1 MNFRTFDGSNNNLD
15 HLQYGE
21 TGENLLR
28 LAPANYGDGIDKLTD
43 GPNARIISNTVFNQS
58 ESILDPRNLS
68 DYTWLWGQFLD
79 HDITLSELQSGPTA
93 ETINISIPNDDPVL
107 APGSFIPV
115 TRSLFDENTGTDS
128 TNPRQQFNEITAWI
142 DGSNVYGSDQ
152 DRADWLRRFDGGK
165 LNVTT
170 HSTGD
175 LLVTRGDDADAPHMA
190 MDGEMGPSTF
200 VGGDVRANE
209 NPALASMHTLFVRE
223 HNRIAEIIEAT
234 HTDLPSDPIA
244 RDEEIYQ
251 RARKI
256 VGAQIQ
262 KITYDEFLPA
272 LGVTLDPY
280 GGYDSTVNPNIT
292 TEFSTAGFRLGHTLV
307 SPTLQHLN
315 EDGTPTAVGQLS
327 LSEAFFQPDNIT
339 SAGGIDPILRGLA
352 SQVQQKRDA
361 KVVDDL
367 RSLLFG
373 PPNQS
378 PVANGTDLA
387 ALNIQRGRDHGLA
400 SYNDVRENLGLP
412 RKDNFSDISSDP
424 ELVASLE
431 AVYSDVDDIDLWVG
445 ILAEDNLQNSSIG
458 ELNEAILEDQFERL
472 RDGDRF
478 WYENDTDLAEWE
490 LGDDG
495 SVLSWL
501 DGIQLSDIIKSNTEI
516 ENISENVFFVSSSTP
531 TPVPNI
537 NDGGPTSLIILASFW
552 MISRLWKM
560 LPTIQIESGDRC

>member
-15 HLQYGE
+15 NPQYGE

-28 LAPANYGDGIDKLTD
+28 LAPANYGDGIDQLVD

-58 ESILDPRNLS
+58 ESILDSRNLS

-79 HDITLSELQSGPTA
+79 HDVTLSELQSRDTG
-93 ETINISIPNDDPVL
+93 ETIGIAIPNDDPIF
-107 APGSFIPV
+107 APDSFIPV
-115 TRSLFDENTGTDS
+115 TRSLFDENTGTDP

-152 DRADWLRRFDGGK
+152 DRADWLRSFSGGK

-175 LLVTRGDDADAPHMA
+175 LMPTQGNDPDAPHMA
-190 MDGEMGPSTF
+190 MDGRIGPSTF
-200 VGGDVRANE
+200 VAGDVRANE
-209 NPALASMHTLFVRE
+209 NSALASIHTLFVRE

-234 HTDLPSDPIA
+234 HTDLPLDPIA

-280 GGYDSTVNPNIT
+280 GGYDSTVNPNIS

-315 EDGTPTAVGQLS
+315 EDGSSTEFGPQS
-327 LSEAFFQPDNIT
+327 LSEVFFRPDAIT
-339 SAGGIDPILRGLA
+339 IKGGIDPILRGLA
-352 SQVQQKRDA
+352 SQVQQERDA
-361 KVVDDL
+361 KVIDDL
-367 RSLLFG
+367 RNQLFG
-373 PPNQS
+373 PPS
-378 PVANGTDLA
+378 EGPVVNGTDLP

-400 SYNDVRENLGLP
+400 SYNDVREALGLP
-412 RKDNFSDISSDP
+412 RKENFSDISSDP
-424 ELVASLE
+424 ELVAALE
-431 AVYSDVDDIDLWVG
+431 AVYSDVDEIDLWVG
-445 ILAEDNLQNSSIG
+445 MLAEDNLENASIG

-478 WYENDTDLAEWE
+478 WYENDTHFAEWE

-495 SVLSWL
+495 LVSDWLGVL
-501 DGIQLSDIIKSNTEI
+501 QLSDIIKANTGI
-516 ENISENVFFVSSSTP
+516 ENISDNVFFVSTST
-531 TPVPNI
+531 TSIPNI
-537 NDGGPTSLIILASFW
+537 NDGGPTSLMILASFL
-552 MISRLWKM
+552 MIGRLWKM
-560 LPTIQIESGDRC
+560 LPTAKR

>member
-1 MNFRTFDGSNNNLD
+1 MNFRTFDGNNNNLD
-15 HLQYGE
+15 NPQYGE

-28 LAPANYGDGIDKLTD
+28 LAPANYEDGIDQLID
-43 GPNARIISNTVFNQS
+43 GQNARVISNTVFNQP
-58 ESILDPRNLS
+58 ESILDYRNLS
-68 DYTWLWGQFLD
+68 DYTWLWGQFID
-79 HDITLSELQSGPTA
+79 HDVTLSELQSPTE
-93 ETINISIPNDDPVL
+93 ETINIAIPNDDPIF
-107 APGSFIPV
+107 APNSFIPV
-115 TRSLFDENTGTDS
+115 TRSLFDENTGTDP

-142 DGSNVYGSDQ
+142 DGSSVYGSDQ
-152 DRADWLRRFDGGK
+152 ERADWLRSFDGGK

-175 LLVTRGDDADAPHMA
+175 LLPTRGNDPNAPHMSMEEA
-190 MDGEMGPSTF
+190 MGASTF
-200 VGGDVRANE
+200 VAGDVRANE
-209 NPALASMHTLFVRE
+209 NSALASIHTLFVRE
-223 HNRIAEIIEAT
+223 HNRIAEIIEAN
-234 HTDLPSDPIA
+234 HTDLPLDPIA

-280 GGYDSTVNPNIT
+280 SGYDSTVNPNVS

-307 SPTLQHLN
+307 SSTLQHLN
-315 EDGTPTAVGQLS
+315 EDGSSTEFGPLN
-327 LSEAFFQPDNIT
+327 LSEVFFRPDSIT
-339 SAGGIDPILRGLA
+339 SKGGIDPVLRGLA
-352 SQVQQKRDA
+352 SQVQQERDA

-367 RSLLFG
+367 RNQLFG
-373 PPNQS
+373 PPSQG
-378 PVANGTDLA
+378 PVINGTDLP

-400 SYNDVRENLGLP
+400 SYNDVREVLGLP

-424 ELVASLE
+424 ELVAALE
-431 AVYSDVDDIDLWVG
+431 AVYSDVDEIDLWVG
-445 ILAEDNLQNSSIG
+445 MLAEDNLENASIG

-478 WYENDTDLAEWE
+478 WYENDAHLAEWQ

-495 SVLSWL
+495 LVLDWL
-501 DGIQLSDIIKSNTEI
+501 DGLQLSDIIKANTEI
-516 ENISENVFFVSSSTP
+516 ENISDNVFFVSTTP

-537 NDGGPTSLIILASFW
+537 NDGGPTSLIIVASFL
-552 MISRLWKM
+552 IVGRLWKI
-560 LPTIQIESGDRC
+560 LPTTKRKSSDGC

>member
-15 HLQYGE
+15 HPQYGG

-28 LAPANYGDGIDKLTD
+28 LAPANYEDGISELVD
-43 GPNARIISNTVFNQS
+43 GPNARFISNTVFNQS
-58 ESILDPRNLS
+58 ESILNPRNLS

-93 ETINISIPNDDPVL
+93 ETISIPIPNDDPVFVK
-107 APGSFIPV
+107 GSLIPV
-115 TRSLFDENTGTDS
+115 TRSLFDENTGTDL
-128 TNPRQQFNEITAWI
+128 TNPRHQFNEITAWI

-152 DRADWLRRFDGGK
+152 ERADFLRSFDGGK
-165 LNVTT
+165 LKVTA

-175 LLVTRGDDADAPHMA
+175 LLLTRGDDEDAPHMA
-190 MDGEMGPSTF
+190 MEEAMGANTF
-200 VGGDVRANE
+200 LAGDVRANE
-209 NPALASMHTLFVRE
+209 NSALTSIHTLFVRE

-234 HTDLPSDPIA
+234 HTDLPLDPIA

-280 GGYDSTVNPNIT
+280 TGYDSTVNPNIS
-292 TEFSTAGFRLGHTLV
+292 TEFSTAGFRLGHTMV

-315 EDGTPTAVGQLS
+315 EDGSSTEFGPLN
-327 LSEAFFQPDNIT
+327 LSEVFFRPDSIT
-339 SAGGIDPILRGLA
+339 EKGGIDPILRGLA
-352 SQVQQKRDA
+352 SQVQQKTDA
-361 KVVDDL
+361 KVIDDL
-367 RSLLFG
+367 RNQLFG
-373 PPNQS
+373 PPS
-378 PVANGTDLA
+378 EGPVVNGTDLA

-400 SYNDVRENLGLP
+400 RYNDVREALGLP

-431 AVYSDVDDIDLWVG
+431 AVYSNVDEIDLWVG
-445 ILAEDNLQNSSIG
+445 MLAEDNLQNSSIG

-478 WYENDTDLAEWE
+478 WYENDTHFAEWE
-490 LGDDG
+490 LGDG
-495 SVLSWL
+495 VLVSDWL
-501 DGIQLSDIIKSNTEI
+501 GGLQLSDIIKSNTGI
-516 ENISENVFFVSSSTP
+516 ENISENVFFVSTST

-537 NDGGPTSLIILASFW
+537 NDGGPTSLIILASFL
-552 MISRLWKM
+552 MIGRLWKM
-560 LPTIQIESGDRC
+560 LPTINRQSSDRS

>member
-1 MNFRTFDGSNNNLD
+1 MNFRTFDGSYNNLD
-15 HLQYGE
+15 NLQYGE

-28 LAPANYGDGIDKLTD
+28 LAPANYKDSISELID
-43 GPNARIISNTVFNQS
+43 GPNARVISNTVFNQS

-79 HDITLSELQSGPTA
+79 HDVTLSEVQSRDTG
-93 ETINISIPNDDPVL
+93 ETISITIPNDDPVF
-107 APGSFIPV
+107 GSDSDSDSFIPV
-115 TRSLFDENTGTDS
+115 TRSLFDENTGTDP
-128 TNPRQQFNEITAWI
+128 TNPREQFNELTAWI

-152 DRADWLRRFDGGK
+152 ERADWLRSFDGGK

-175 LLVTRGDDADAPHMA
+175 LMPTQGNDPDAPHMA
-190 MDGEMGPSTF
+190 MEGRTGPSTF
-200 VGGDVRANE
+200 VAGDVRANE
-209 NPALASMHTLFVRE
+209 NSALASIHTLFVRE

-234 HTDLPSDPIA
+234 HTDLSLDPIK

-280 GGYDSTVNPNIT
+280 DGYDSTVNPNIS
-292 TEFSTAGFRLGHTLV
+292 TEFSTAGFRIGHTLV
-307 SPTLQHLN
+307 SSTLQHLN
-315 EDGTPTAVGQLS
+315 EDGSSTEFGPLN
-327 LSEAFFQPDNIT
+327 LSEVFFRPDSIT
-339 SAGGIDPILRGLA
+339 DKGGIDPILRGLA
-352 SQVQQKRDA
+352 SQVQQKNDA

-367 RSLLFG
+367 RTQLFG
-373 PPNQS
+373 PPSQGT
-378 PVANGTDLA
+378 VVNGTDLP

-400 SYNDVRENLGLP
+400 SYNDVRQVLGLP

-431 AVYSDVDDIDLWVG
+431 AVYSNVDEIDLWVG
-445 ILAEDNLQNSSIG
+445 MLAEDNLENSSIG

-478 WYENDTDLAEWE
+478 WYENDTQLAEWE

-495 SVLSWL
+495 FVSDWLSGL
-501 DGIQLSDIIKSNTEI
+501 QLSDIIKANTEI
-516 ENISENVFFVSSSTP
+516 ANISDNVFFVTS
-531 TPVPNI
+531 VPNI
-537 NDGGPTSLIILASFW
+537 NDGGPASLIILASCL
-552 MISRLWKM
+552 MIGHLWKM
-560 LPTIQIESGDRC
+560 LPTIKRKSSYRC